1 MKRLDDKVAIITG
14 GAAGIGKETAKVFL
28 QEGAK
33 VLLVDID
40 KNALKET
47 VEEFNDANVVHCT
60 ADVSKTDAVKEYVR
74 TALDKFGKID
84 VFFNN
89 AGIEGTS
96 SPIADYPDD
105 TFNKV
110 IDINLKGVWYGCKYV
125 IPKMEQGGSVII
137 TSSVAGLKGF
147 EGLGAYVA
155 SKHGVV
161 GIMRTAALEFSKR
174 NIRVNTVHPGPVETN
189 MMRRI
194 EADISP
200 EDSQRAKKGFEAS
213 VPFGRYAE
221 TGEIVNLVLF
231 LASDESKYITGSTY
245 VVDGGMVIA

>member
-1 MKRLDDKVAIITG
+1 MKRLDNKVAIITG

-40 KNALKET
+40 KKALEET
-47 VEEFNDANVVHCT
+47 VEAFNSPNVAHCT
-60 ADVSKTDAVKEYVR
+60 ADVSKADAVKEYVR
-74 TALDKFGKID
+74 AALDKFGKID

-96 SPIADYPDD
+96 SPITDYPDD

-110 IDINLKGVWYGCKYV
+110 IDVNLKGVWYGCKYV

-174 NIRVNTVHPGPVETN
+174 NIRVNTVHPGPVETD

-200 EDSQRAKKGFEAS
+200 RDSQQAKKGFEAS
-213 VPFGRYAE
+213 VPFGRYAK
-221 TGEIVNLVLF
+221 TGEIANLVLF
-231 LASDESKYITGSTY
+231 LASDESKYITGGTY

>member
-1 MKRLDDKVAIITG
+1 MKRLDNKVAIITG
-14 GAAGIGKETAKVFL
+14 GAAGIGKETAKTFL
-28 QEGAK
+28 REGAK
-33 VLLVDID
+33 VLLVDIN
-40 KNALKET
+40 KKSLKET
-47 VEEFNDANVVHCT
+47 VEGFNNPNAAYCE
-60 ADVSKTDAVKEYVR
+60 ADVSKADAVKEYVR

-96 SPIADYPDD
+96 SPMADYPDD

-161 GIMRTAALEFSKR
+161 GIMRTAALEFSNKK
-174 NIRVNTVHPGPVETN
+174 IRVNTIHPGPVETD

-200 EDSQRAKKGFEAS
+200 EDSDVAKKGFETS
-213 VPFGRYAE
+213 IPLGRYAE
-221 TGEIVNLVLF
+221 AGEIVNLVLF
-231 LASDESKYITGSTY
+231 LASDESRYITGGTY
-245 VVDGGMVIA
+245 LADGGMVIA

>member
-1 MKRLDDKVAIITG
+1 MKRLDNKVAIITG
-14 GAAGIGKETAKVFL
+14 GAAGIGKETAKTFL
-28 QEGAK
+28 REGAK
-33 VLLVDID
+33 VLLVDIN
-40 KNALKET
+40 KKSLKET
-47 VEEFNDANVVHCT
+47 VEGFNNPNAAYCE
-60 ADVSKTDAVKEYVR
+60 ADVSKADAVKEYVR

-96 SPIADYPDD
+96 SPMADYPDD

-161 GIMRTAALEFSKR
+161 GIMRTAALEFSNKK
-174 NIRVNTVHPGPVETN
+174 IRVNTIHPGPVETD

-200 EDSQRAKKGFEAS
+200 EDSDVAKKGFETS
-213 VPFGRYAE
+213 IPLGRYAE
-221 TGEIVNLVLF
+221 AGEIVNLVLF
-231 LASDESKYITGSTY
+231 LASDESRYITGGTY
-245 VVDGGMVIA
+245 VADGGMVIA